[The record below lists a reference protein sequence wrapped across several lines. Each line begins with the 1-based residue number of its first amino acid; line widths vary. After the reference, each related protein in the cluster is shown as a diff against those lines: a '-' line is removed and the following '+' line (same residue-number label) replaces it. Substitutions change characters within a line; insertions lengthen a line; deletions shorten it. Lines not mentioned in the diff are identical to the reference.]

1 MKVTPVT
8 LKVVLLGESGVGKT
22 SIISQFTSGIFDSN
36 VVTSITAQFISKT
49 IEFKDLKKSIRF
61 DIWDTAGQEKFRSLA
76 KIFYKD
82 AKIIILVYDITC
94 KKNFTELKD
103 YWYEKQTKLHADADP
118 IFAVVANKNDLYG
131 DQEVSDEDGRKFAE
145 SINGIFQSTSAKSD
159 TGISDLFKNL
169 GYRYFNPNYDINAIE
184 KKQKQEYEKKKKAKE
199 DDDEIIEEREK
210 GVKLENVQKN
220 NKKKNCCL

>member
-22 SIISQFTSGIFDSN
+22 SIISQFTSGVFDSN

-82 AKIIILVYDITC
+82 AKIIILVYDIIC
-94 KKNFTELKD
+94 KKNFKEMKD
-103 YWYEKQTKLHADADP
+103 YWYEQQTKLNADEDP
-118 IFAVVANKNDLYG
+118 IFAVVANKSDLY
-131 DQEVSDEDGRKFAE
+131 DQQEVSDEEGRAFAE
-145 SINGIFQSTSAKSD
+145 SINAIYQLTSAKSD
-159 TGISDLFKNL
+159 IGITDLFQNL
-169 GYRYFNPNYDINAIE
+169 GYRYFDPSYDINAIE
-184 KKQKQEYEKKKKAKE
+184 KKRKQEYEMKKKAKE
-199 DDDEIIEEREK
+199 DEREGREK
-210 GVKLENVQKN
+210 GVKLENTPQAPS
-220 NKKKNCCL
+220 KKIKKCC